1 MLRILFI
8 LLFFNSSAFCDI
20 VGGYPG
26 SSFRYGTNARA
37 IALGSSLLSNYN
49 NGFNAFSNPAL
60 LSKIKTKEYGVSYF
74 PMSLD
79 RSIQVISLSNALP
92 PSAGMSLSF
101 VKSGTDDIIVKDNA
115 NNNVGNTSQSESYGL
130 MSFGTYF
137 GKLSLGINLKAVFN
151 NLAKEFSSKGIGFD
165 IGLLYSL
172 NDKIN
177 IGLMMKDLNTKYIWD
192 DINNNIYEE
201 KFPSIYSLGFDY
213 RSTVYSLFSQYDIIS
228 VEDKQFEEMKTGL
241 EIDLNKTIFTFPL
254 FIRLGYK
261 SSTSNNT
268 FGFGFPF
275 EINNKLKLV
284 FDYAIDLGK
293 MEEGVSHLI
302 SFSIRGNN

>member
-1 MLRILFI
+1 
-8 LLFFNSSAFCDI
+8 
-20 VGGYPG
+20 
-26 SSFRYGTNARA
+26 
-37 IALGSSLLSNYN
+37 
-49 NGFNAFSNPAL
+49 
-60 LSKIKTKEYGVSYF
+60 
-74 PMSLD
+74 
-79 RSIQVISLSNALP
+79 
-92 PSAGMSLSF
+92 
-101 VKSGTDDIIVKDNA
+101 
-115 NNNVGNTSQSESYGL
+115 
-130 MSFGTYF
+130 
-137 GKLSLGINLKAVFN
+137 
-151 NLAKEFSSKGIGFD
+151 
-165 IGLLYSL
+165 
-172 NDKIN
+172 
-177 IGLMMKDLNTKYIWD
+177 MMKDLNTKYIWD